1 MVFIYYTS
9 LFQQRTRKV
18 EYPLELL
25 YTISLPAGGSVQCE
39 EATYLGV
46 LLGEGGQLQRD
57 LGAAELQPPVQPGG
71 RGQLLPDSQG
81 GQLHLVQPLHQTRSA
96 RLVC

>member
-1 MVFIYYTS
+1 MGFIYHLILYIY
-9 LFQQRTRKV
+9 LPV
-18 EYPLELL
+18 ECRYLRDLL

-39 EATYLGV
+39 EAPYLGV
-46 LLGEGGQLQRD
+46 LLGEGSQLQRG

-96 RLVC
+96 MLIC